1 MTIERLLRW
10 FVVLIAIAAAID
22 PSFVLNGR
30 ARPRVSVLTQDGA
43 SMDLP
48 VAGGQSGRLMAADIS
63 ARLKRDLRGDFE
75 IVDTRDEAAA
85 WTIVVGDSYPE
96 EAFPD
101 EGRVSTV
108 TLQHRLAPNVS
119 VTSVAGPA
127 SVPVATAV
135 RLRIVLRADG
145 LTGSASDV
153 IVRAGGAAVGR
164 AAHDWTSD
172 REIWTA
178 EIAAVPI
185 GSPPFRFEID
195 VSSRT
200 TEETDLD
207 NHAVVDVDLSP
218 RLRIFVLE
226 GRPSWASAFV
236 RRALEEDPRFDVS
249 GVSQAAPRFAVTA
262 GAPPA
267 AGPDR
272 LDRFDNAD
280 AIVAGGLEALSS
292 SQVAALEQFVRER
305 GGGVALVPDSRA
317 ATAVARRLLPELE
330 TTERLLERPAAL
342 TRLSSAASLEA
353 SELLEATAI
362 PHGANVLARGP
373 GSDRPIVLAVPVG
386 EGYVV
391 FSGAMDAW
399 RFRGDHD
406 RGFAKFW
413 RSTVAG
419 LALSARAPIDVQL
432 SPVRAAPGERVSVT
446 ARVRP
451 LERQR
456 LGDRLAMDANVGASS
471 LRLWPDAAQGVFRGG
486 FVADASQAP
495 AQVTAG
501 IGDGSAKG
509 TARLTVDSHA
519 RNARAPLELLAASHA
534 GVNVDADHVADLE
547 RHLRGS
553 VSANSERRTRY
564 PMRSSWWFAPFAAC
578 LSAEWWLRRKSG
590 RR

>member
-1 MTIERLLRW
+1 MTIERVLRW
-10 FVVLIAIAAAID
+10 AAVLIAIAGAID

-30 ARPRVSVLTQDGA
+30 GRPRVSVFVQDDA

-48 VAGGQSGRLMAADIS
+48 VAGGQSGRLMAADIG
-63 ARLKRDLRGDFE
+63 ARLKNDLRGDFE
-75 IVDTRDEAAA
+75 IVDNRDEAAA
-85 WTIVVGDSYPE
+85 WTIVVGNRY
-96 EAFPD
+96 PD
-101 EGRVSTV
+101 EMFPGAGRVSTV
-108 TLQHRLAPNVS
+108 TLSHRLAPNVS
-119 VTSVAGPA
+119 ITSVVGPA
-127 SVPVATAV
+127 SVPVATTV
-135 RLRIVLRADG
+135 RLRIDLRADG
-145 LTGSASDV
+145 LAGSRSEV

-172 REIWTA
+172 QEAWSA

-185 GSPPFRFEID
+185 GSPPFRFEMD
-195 VSSRT
+195 VSSRSA
-200 TEETDLD
+200 EETDLD
-207 NHAVVDVDLSP
+207 NHAAVDVDLSP

-236 RRALEEDPRFDVS
+236 RRALEDDPRFDVS
-249 GVSQAAPRFAVTA
+249 GASQAAPRFAVTA
-262 GAPPA
+262 GALPA

-272 LDRFDNAD
+272 VDRFDDFD
-280 AIVAGGLEALSS
+280 AIVAGGLETLSS
-292 SQVAALEQFVRER
+292 SQVAALEHFVRER
-305 GGGVALVPDSRA
+305 GGGVVLVPDSHA
-317 ATAVARRLLPELE
+317 ATAVARRLLPELA
-330 TTERLLERPAAL
+330 TTERLLERPASL
-342 TRLSSAASLEA
+342 TRVSSPGSLEA

-362 PHGANVLARGP
+362 PRAANVLTRGP

-406 RGFAKFW
+406 GGFAKFW

-419 LALSARAPIDVQL
+419 LALSTRPPIDLQL
-432 SPVRAAPGERVSVT
+432 SPVRAAPGERVDVT

-456 LGDRLAMDANVGASS
+456 LGDRLAIDARVGSS
-471 LRLWPDAAQGVFRGG
+471 NLRLWPDAAQGVFRGG
-486 FVADASQAP
+486 FVADASRP
-495 AQVTAG
+495 SVQVTAS

-509 TARLTVDSHA
+509 VARLTVDSHA

-534 GVNVDADHVADLE
+534 GVNVDANHVADLE

-553 VSANSERRTRY
+553 VSANTERRTRS
-564 PMRSSWWFAPFAAC
+564 PMRSSWWFAPFAVC